1 MDVALQLFGKPY
13 VKIDQQTIEISLKK
27 SEAMLYYIAYEKRV
41 TRDELVSIIWCD
53 VEQPVA
59 KKNLRNNLYRLKK
72 DLGIELF
79 RRAHRRIALTPAGAV
94 ARAAEALTRDAGDQL
109 RTQSTK

>member
-1 MDVALQLFGKPY
+1 MHVELQLFGKPS
-13 VKIDQQTIEISLKK
+13 VKIDHQSIEISLKK

-53 VEQPVA
+53 VEQQTA
-59 KKNLRNNLYRLKK
+59 KKNLRNSLYRLKK

-79 RRAHRRIALTPAGAV
+79 GCPNKHVIEWACDPDRKSV
-94 ARAAEALTRDAGDQL
+94 V
-109 RTQSTK
+109 